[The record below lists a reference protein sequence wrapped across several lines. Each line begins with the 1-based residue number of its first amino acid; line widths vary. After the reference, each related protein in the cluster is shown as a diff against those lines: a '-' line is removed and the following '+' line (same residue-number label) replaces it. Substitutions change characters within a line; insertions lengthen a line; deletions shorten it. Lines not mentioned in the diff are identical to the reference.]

1 LRLMSFYCAA
11 KRGGRMKN
19 KKWLFGLF
27 ITVAVLQV
35 AMPLYMA
42 WRWEDVLQTG
52 RQFYWQTAPVDPYDA
67 FKGRYVELRFKE
79 NSAPIS
85 DNTELTAEQMVYASV
100 AENMEGNAYI
110 SGVSVTCPETGY
122 YVKAKAYGNGRNT
135 VHVSLPF
142 TRYYLPEDLAPAA
155 EAAYRESAGK
165 QTSVAVVRIKDGYGV
180 IEQLYIGDK
189 TLLEFLQ
196 QSPQG
201 LVGR

>member
-1 LRLMSFYCAA
+1 
-11 KRGGRMKN
+11 MKN
-19 KKWLFGLF
+19 RKWLLGLF
-27 ITVAVLQV
+27 IIVALAQAAV
-35 AMPLYMA
+35 PLFMA

-79 NSAPIS
+79 NIAPRS
-85 DNTELTAEQMVYASV
+85 NTAELVAGQMVYAVIS
-100 AENMEGNAYI
+100 ENAAGKAYI
-110 SGVSVTCPETGY
+110 SGVSVTRPETGY
-122 YVKAKAYGNGRNT
+122 YVKARAYVNGQNT
-135 VHVSLPF
+135 IHVNLPF
-142 TRYYLPEDLAPAA
+142 TRYYLPEELASTA

-165 QTSVAVVRIKDGYGV
+165 QSSVAVVRIKDGYGV

-201 LVGR
+201 